1 MKFAAAILLFA
12 QFANADGHD
21 DARTAAEATI
31 AATEGLGS
39 SMGG

>member
-21 DARTAAEATI
+21 DAMTAAEATTS
-31 AATEGLGS
+31 ATMGLGGT
-39 SMGG
+39 MGN